1 MCTVYT
7 YVPYLSSGKKESS
20 PPAREPLS
28 LYTSIP
34 LSPSLRG
41 SKGISTTP
49 PQTDGGIA
57 SGVSSVGRV
66 GAALNLP
73 SSSLLP
79 KLPPS
84 PQRTVRST
92 THNSRGGA

>member
-7 YVPYLSSGKKESS
+7 YVPYLSSGKKESP

-66 GAALNLP
+66 GGGLEPPLLLAAAEAP
-73 SSSLLP
+73 SIP
-79 KLPPS
+79 
-84 PQRTVRST
+84 T
-92 THNSRGGA
+92 THGT